1 MKKLLISGLV
11 LSIMSGTAFAEDDKT
26 WEATAELGGT
36 MTTGNTDTSTVKAK
50 IDVTHNLKDWK
61 NNYYFDTLYSKD
73 DDEKTASR
81 WAIGAKGSYIF
92 DDTSSLFLLAEYEQD
107 EFSGYDS
114 VGSLAAGYS
123 RNFYKTDTVTFD
135 GDIGPGVKFFDNED
149 GSSDEVGIVHLGLV
163 YENELSKTSTFTQ
176 ILTSD
181 VAFEDDKST
190 LSRSETSITANI
202 MDSLAMKLGFI
213 IRHDNN
219 PVDTKKSVDT
229 ETTITLLYKF

>member
-1 MKKLLISGLV
+1 MKKLLVSGLV
-11 LSIMSGTAFAEDDKT
+11 LSAMSASAFAEDKKT

-36 MTTGNTDTSTVKAK
+36 MTTGNTDTSTLKAK
-50 IDVTHNLKDWK
+50 VDVIHTLEEWK

-81 WAIGAKGSYIF
+81 WAIGAKGAYIF
-92 DDTSSLFLLAEYEQD
+92 NEKSSLFVLAEYEQD

-123 RNFYKTDTVTFD
+123 RNFYKTETVTFD

-149 GSSDEVGIVHLGLV
+149 GSSEEVGIVHLGLV
-163 YENELSKTSTFTQ
+163 YKNELSKTSTFTQ

-181 VAFEDDKST
+181 VAFEDDSST

-202 MDSLAMKLGFI
+202 MNSLAMKLGFI
-213 IRHDNN
+213 VRHDSN
-219 PVDTKKSVDT
+219 PIDEKKSVDT

>member
-1 MKKLLISGLV
+1 MKKLLVSGLV
-11 LSIMSGTAFAEDDKT
+11 LSAMSASAFAEDKKA

-36 MTTGNTDTSTVKAK
+36 MTTGNTDTSTLKAK
-50 IDVTHNLKDWK
+50 VDVIHNLENWK

-81 WAIGAKGSYIF
+81 WAIGAKGSYILNEK
-92 DDTSSLFLLAEYEQD
+92 SSLFVLAEYEQD

-123 RNFYKTDTVTFD
+123 RNFYKTETVTFD

-149 GSSDEVGIVHLGLV
+149 GSSEEVGIVHLGLV
-163 YENELSKTSTFTQ
+163 YKNELSKTSTFTQ

-181 VAFEDDKST
+181 VAFEDDSST

-202 MDSLAMKLGFI
+202 MNSLAMKLGFI
-213 IRHDNN
+213 VRHDSN
-219 PVDTKKSVDT
+219 PIDEKKSVDT